1 MENEN
6 RVRIQSDAI
15 IKFTSFSIGVCIMLL
30 KKKTEQEQGE
40 VLNDEMC
47 LNNKQ

>member
-15 IKFTSFSIGVCIMLL
+15 IKFISIGA
-30 KKKTEQEQGE
+30 KRKREEE
-40 VLNDEMC
+40 VLNDEMY
-47 LNNKQ
+47 LNNKE